1 MSLEKTI
8 YIGAFIQC
16 ATLTELDICENGMIG
31 VDETGKIA
39 FVLRE
44 SRGRKFPD
52 GEGWEEAK
60 IVRILD
66 YGFFFPGF
74 IDTHIHAPQYPNA
87 GLFGKTTLLDWL
99 NTYTFPLEC
108 SFSSL
113 EVARRIYNRV
123 VARTLSHGT
132 TTACYYATN
141 HVPATNL
148 LADICQS
155 RGQRAFVGR
164 VCMDRLSP
172 DYYRDESVEAAVRDS
187 RECIE
192 YVRSIDPESDLI
204 APVVTPRF
212 APSCS
217 GEMLGALGDL
227 LKETGCLAQTH
238 ISENPRECELVRELF
253 PERKSYADVYDT
265 AGLLTEKMVLAHAV
279 HLTDEETV
287 LIKARDA
294 KISHCPA
301 SNTAITSGR
310 AKIRLMLD
318 AGLTVGLGTDV
329 SGGHTPSILA
339 QAREALFVS
348 RHVAMDHGH
357 EAKLSVEESLYL
369 ATRGGAKVV
378 GLEDRIGGFEV
389 GKQWDAQMVGLTGV
403 NEAEELDQQI
413 GPVEIFGSESW
424 EERVHKWVYTGDDRN
439 TIAVWVGG
447 RLVHSKPD
455 FKP

>member
-1 MSLEKTI
+1 
-8 YIGAFIQC
+8 
-16 ATLTELDICENGMIG
+16 
-31 VDETGKIA
+31 
-39 FVLRE
+39 
-44 SRGRKFPD
+44 
-52 GEGWEEAK
+52 
-60 IVRILD
+60 
-66 YGFFFPGF
+66 
-74 IDTHIHAPQYPNA
+74 
-87 GLFGKTTLLDWL
+87 
-99 NTYTFPLEC
+99 
-108 SFSSL
+108 
-113 EVARRIYNRV
+113 
-123 VARTLSHGT
+123 
-132 TTACYYATN
+132 
-141 HVPATNL
+141 
-148 LADICQS
+148 
-155 RGQRAFVGR
+155 
-164 VCMDRLSP
+164 MDRLSP